1 MVEGNIFEKVSSQV
15 IQLEG
20 DASGWYES
28 GACRDV
34 TIRNNVFRNC
44 AFLRGE
50 GIIQIRPNMKD
61 IKAQRER
68 YHRNIVVERNRFETP
83 RIPLLRA
90 CSVSNLVWRGN
101 EVIYNNSFP
110 ARGNRPFVIDYS
122 EDVVTNL
129 SGVVRLPGT
138 FADAKLGRVMTV
150 IAGEDE
156 DAASGV
162 LHGHGGDR

>member
-1 MVEGNIFEKVSSQV
+1 MKQHEMSENRGLFALAATVVCLTAAISPSFAFGENLINGAFE
-15 IQLEG
+15 
-20 DASGWYES
+20 
-28 GACRDV
+28 
-34 TIRNNVFRNC
+34 
-44 AFLRGE
+44 
-50 GIIQIRPNMKD
+50 P
-61 IKAQRER
+61 
-68 YHRNIVVERNRFETP
+68 
-83 RIPLLRA
+83 
-90 CSVSNLVWRGN
+90 RGN

-110 ARGNRPFVIDYS
+110 ARGDRPFVIDHS